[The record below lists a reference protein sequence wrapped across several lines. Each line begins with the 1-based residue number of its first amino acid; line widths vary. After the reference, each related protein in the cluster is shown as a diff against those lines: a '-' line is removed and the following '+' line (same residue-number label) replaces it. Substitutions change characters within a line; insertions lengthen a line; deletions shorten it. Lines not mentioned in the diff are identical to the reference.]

1 MILNNKLKS
10 LIKIKIKS
18 SKIKKINKSKLFKKY
33 EGEVKTDKPNGLGSM
48 VLNDNS
54 VIYGDFKNGKL
65 NGFGIRENKGKTSE
79 IGFFKNSQLLGE
91 TLKIYMSRKDK
102 NLNYETYVGEQKDSG
117 YAHGRGTSIFMEYFV
132 CAGSWNYGFAH
143 GECIINLYGKGVIRG
158 IWKYG
163 KLTKVLNKFG
173 NTSYISLFSILSNN
187 MEWDE
192 SIDTQKKVIAVIK
205 DISN

>member
-18 SKIKKINKSKLFKKY
+18 SKIRKINKSKSFKKY
-33 EGEVKTDKPNGLGSM
+33 EGEVKTDKPNGWGSM

-54 VIYGDFKNGKL
+54 IIYGDFKNGKL
-65 NGFGIRENKGKTSE
+65 NGFGISEKKGNINE
-79 IGFFKNSQLLGE
+79 LGFFKNSQLIGE
-91 TLKIYMSRKDK
+91 TLKIYMSKKDK
-102 NLNYETYVGEQKDSG
+102 NLNYETYVGEQKVSG

>member
-10 LIKIKIKS
+10 LIKKKIKS
-18 SKIKKINKSKLFKKY
+18 IKINKINKNSYFKKY
-33 EGEVKTDKPNGLGSM
+33 EGQIKKNIPHGWGTM

-54 VIYGDFKNGKL
+54 IIYGNFENGKL
-65 NGFGIRENKGKTSE
+65 NDFGIYEKKGLITE
-79 IGFFKNSQLLGE
+79 LGFFKNNKFIGE
-91 TLKIYMSRKDK
+91 TLKIYMNKKDK
-102 NLNYETYVGEQKDSG
+102 KLNYEPYVGEKRVRNA
-117 YAHGRGTSIFMEYFV
+117 AHGKGTSIFMEYFV
-132 CAGSWNYGFAH
+132 CSGNWNYAFAH

-173 NTSYISLFSILSNN
+173 NTSYISLFDILSEN
-187 MEWDE
+187 MTWDE